1 MPRSRIPNVLSI
13 QSSVV
18 YGHVGNAAAVPALN
32 RLGIEVWPLDTVRLS
47 NHTGHPGWRGRPV
60 AAETLAAL
68 VEGLAALGAL
78 GDCDALLTGY
88 LGTAEM
94 AALVA
99 DLRARVAAE
108 RPGAIH
114 LCDPV
119 MGNAARGLYVAEDL
133 PALFRDRLAPR
144 ADIVTPNGFELGLLT
159 GRPTVETLEAA
170 IDAAEAL
177 RARGPKTVICT
188 SLAAPD
194 GGLATLAATDDGAWR
209 IVTPRLDAPAN
220 GAGDLMAA
228 LMLGHLLLGRGT
240 AAALARAVSSVH
252 AVIAASAR
260 DGSRDLALIAAADA
274 LAAPPRLFAPEK
286 LR

>member
-1 MPRSRIPNVLSI
+1 MSRPRIPNVLSI

-18 YGHVGNAAAVPALN
+18 HGHVGNAAAVPALN

-60 AAETLAAL
+60 AVETLAAL
-68 VEGLAALGAL
+68 VEGLADLGAL

-88 LGTAEM
+88 LGTAEI

-99 DLRARVAAE
+99 ELRARVAAA

-133 PALFRDRLAPR
+133 PALFRDRLVPR

-159 GRPTVETLEAA
+159 GRPVETLEDAL
-170 IDAAEAL
+170 DAAGTL

-194 GGLATLAATDDGAWR
+194 GGIATLAATDGGAWL

-228 LMLGHLLLGRGT
+228 LMLGHLLLGRET
-240 AAALARAVSSVH
+240 VAALARAVSSVH

-260 DGSRDLALIAAADA
+260 YGGRDLALIAAADA
-274 LAAPPRLFAPEK
+274 PAAPPRLFKPKK

>member
-1 MPRSRIPNVLSI
+1 MARRRTPNVLSI

-47 NHTGHPGWRGRPV
+47 NHTGHPGWRGHPV

-68 VEGLAALGAL
+68 VEGLADLGAL

-88 LGTAEM
+88 LGTAQT
-94 AALVA
+94 AALAA
-99 DLRARVAAE
+99 DLRARVAAA

-133 PALFRDRLAPR
+133 PALFRDRLAPE

-159 GRPTVETLEAA
+159 GRPTVETIEDALAA
-170 IDAAEAL
+170 ADAL
-177 RARGPKTVICT
+177 RARGPKAVICT

-194 GGLATLAATDDGAWR
+194 GGIATLLATGEGAWR
-209 IVTPRLDAPAN
+209 IATPRLDAPAN
-220 GAGDLMAA
+220 GAGDLLAA
-228 LMLGHLLLGRGT
+228 LTLGHILLGRGM
-240 AAALARAVSSVH
+240 ADALARAVSSVH
-252 AVIAASAR
+252 AVIAASA
-260 DGSRDLALIAAADA
+260 GEGNRDLALIAAADA
-274 LAAPPRLFAPEK
+274 LAAPPRLFAPER